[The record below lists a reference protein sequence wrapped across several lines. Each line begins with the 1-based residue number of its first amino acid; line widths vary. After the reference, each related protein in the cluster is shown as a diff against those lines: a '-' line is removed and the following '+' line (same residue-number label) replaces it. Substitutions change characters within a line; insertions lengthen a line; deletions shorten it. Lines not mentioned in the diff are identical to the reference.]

1 MGKVARPAQ
10 GPAPQERRLIT
21 QGAKSEQGRCT
32 LHSHPA
38 GGLAEAGG
46 GPAPTLSHLLLSAL
60 PFLAPHGGSLKGPR
74 ALPAIARKCQAPPCG
89 QQRWLLGVQDRRP
102 LVVEVPAPSSGNVG
116 TAVTS
121 NFPGATFKKKKK
133 QVKSISVIHF
143 IYPPIQKQS
152 VRVRPESLQASPRVV
167 SAVVALSQ
175 RRVQLLWDLDS
186 TG

>member
-133 QVKSISVIHF
+133 TGEIHF
-143 IYPPIQKQS
+143 SNTFHLPPNTEAISQGAA
-152 VRVRPESLQASPRVV
+152 RVAAGQPTCGLGGGG
-167 SAVVALSQ
+167 SQ
-175 RRVQLLWDLDS
+175 PKEGS
-186 TG
+186 TPLGPG